1 MKILYMKDTNNISE
15 EELVRKP
22 SILGLNQF

>member
-1 MKILYMKDTNNISE
+1 MKILHMKDTNNISE